1 MRRRLFLT
9 LTVVAAACQPPPE
22 RSAEATPAAPP
33 TVRAASATTPPGRG
47 PALDLSEVVAQVRR
61 AVRRDG
67 DWLRA
72 RGEFHQLSV
81 DATGR
86 SRLAALDAGGAE
98 LRLETTAIT
107 RGGRPLAGRAAAR
120 AEGSTVVVARGAVEE
135 RLENRADGVEQRWRL
150 AARPAGTGDLVVSVR
165 VTGLAFAGATAGGL
179 HFGAPGRGSMVRYGA
194 ATLLDAAGTPTPLA
208 VRFTNGVI
216 DVTVPAAALEAAAYP
231 AVIDPVISVERAV
244 DQPPGGGPASGAQV
258 RPSAACLTSGPGT
271 CLVAWQDQVV
281 QSFGGGT
288 QIRAAR
294 VSGSTLSDLDPDGL
308 DVDPGSSTSDCG
320 APIVVQAENGGVKE
334 FAVVY
339 SSFDRLGVS
348 STRRRLKLARV
359 SAAGVLVGTPIQ
371 LSTDANGDVQGYDA
385 ASDGTTVAVVWNDPQ
400 EVRFT
405 TFAGGGT
412 VVPPTVPVA
421 KATAP
426 ADSARWDRP
435 AVTWTGSGWFL
446 AWRGSS
452 GTTAQAIRIAFVT
465 TSGGLDPT
473 ATTVPGNYIIGTV
486 QSGTPDFLS
495 QPVLASDGA
504 GTVLVLTAFK
514 NGSEPY
520 PGQVLAMRFS
530 KSSSDA
536 TAWSIAVPNV
546 SSDNEA
552 TGLSAWWD
560 GARFAVLL
568 QSQWGGGQS
577 AIVKTFP
584 ATPFTLITDPA
595 PGPAATTQVF
605 PATGVAVNAVRAV
618 RDGSSAPVLVW
629 EDTSG
634 GPADVRANRITPS
647 DSRPGSL
654 LLTTG
659 ATDEGAPAA
668 AYHDGV
674 WLVAWEDRRTVAATG
689 SSDVYAVRLN
699 QADGTAL
706 DPAGLDLTSAG
717 GFQGG
722 AVAVGGG
729 GGFLVAWADGRAA
742 GNIDIWATRVTTAG
756 AVNPASTQVTSY
768 AARNELPQSAAFD
781 GTDYHLLYTVEDQAM
796 PPSQVLRDAR
806 LQPFDL
812 LTRSDAV
819 VATPSSPGNRL
830 HGQLACRGDGC
841 LAAWSEETGSTIL
854 ARTIVGGTPAA
865 GTVTLAAGL
874 PPTPNPVVSAAA
886 TGAPAFLVA
895 WPEANW
901 TTQATDV
908 NGQMVASDG
917 TAVGTPLQLAAGAA
931 GAAAWTA
938 ASFDGTD
945 HVVSWAPDSG
955 GLYTGWVSAA
965 GTVRAAATRVVTPGL
980 SSPRPPSATAG
991 DGVGRTLLAYG
1002 AFDPAPGVRA
1012 QRIKVRLA
1020 SYLKLP
1026 GDACALAGECASGLC
1041 VEGFCCPTSCPS
1053 GTCQGGTCGAG
1064 PGQAGPR
1071 AGPGAALGFSCGSGP
1086 AGPEALLLAMA
1097 LLGLAARR
1105 SRSHS

>member
-1 MRRRLFLT
+1 MRRRLILT
-9 LTVVAAACQPPPE
+9 LTIVAAACQGSPE
-22 RSAEATPAAPP
+22 RGAEAPPVTPPA
-33 TVRAASATTPPGRG
+33 TLAASAAAPPGRG
-47 PALDLSEVVAQVRR
+47 PALDLDLTGVVAQVRR

-86 SRLAALDAGGAE
+86 SRLASLDAGGAE
-98 LRLETTAIT
+98 LRLETTAVT
-107 RGGRPLAGRAAAR
+107 RGGRPLAGRATAR

-150 AARPAGTGDLVVSVR
+150 AARPDGAGDLVVSVR
-165 VTGLAFAGATAGGL
+165 VSGLAFAGATAGGL
-179 HFGAPGRGSMVRYGA
+179 HFGDPGRGAMVRYGA

-208 VRFTNGVI
+208 ATFTSGII
-216 DVTVPAAALEAAAYP
+216 DITVPAAALEAAAFP
-231 AVIDPVISVERAV
+231 VVIDPVISVERAV
-244 DQPPGGGPASGAQV
+244 DQPPGGAPASGAQV
-258 RPSAACLTSGPGT
+258 KPSVACLSSGPST

-281 QSFGGGT
+281 QSFGGGS

-294 VSGSTLSDLDPDGL
+294 VSGSTLSDLDPDGI
-308 DVDPGSSTSDCG
+308 DVDPGSSASDCG

-339 SSFDRLGVS
+339 ASLDRLGLS

-385 ASDGTTVAVVWNDPQ
+385 ASDGTTVAVVWNDLQ

-405 TFAGGGT
+405 TFADGGT

-465 TSGGLDPT
+465 TSGGVDPT
-473 ATTVPGNYIIGTV
+473 ATTLPGNYIIGTV

-536 TAWSIAVPNV
+536 TAWPIAVPNV
-546 SSDNEA
+546 FANNEA

-560 GARFAVLL
+560 GANFAVLL
-568 QSQWGGGQS
+568 QSQWSGGQS

-584 ATPFTLITDPA
+584 TAPFTLITDPA
-595 PGPAATTQVF
+595 PAPVATTQVF

-629 EDTSG
+629 EDTSSG
-634 GPADVRANRITPS
+634 LADVRANRLKAA

-659 ATDEGAPAA
+659 ATDEGGPAA
-668 AYHDGV
+668 AYDGGV
-674 WLVAWEDRRTVAATG
+674 WLVAWEDRRTVATTG
-689 SSDVYAVRLN
+689 ASDVFAVRLN
-699 QADGTAL
+699 KTDGVAL
-706 DPAGLDLTSAG
+706 DPAGLNLSSAT

-742 GNIDIWATRVTTAG
+742 GNIDVRATRVTTAG
-756 AVNPASTQVTSY
+756 VVNPASTQVTSD
-768 AARNELPQSAAFD
+768 ATRNEFPQSAAFD

-796 PPSQVLRDAR
+796 PPNQVLRDAR

-812 LTRSDAV
+812 LTRSDAP
-819 VATPSSPGNRL
+819 VATPASPNNRL

-841 LAAWSEETGSTIL
+841 LAAWSEETGSTIQS
-854 ARTIVGGTPAA
+854 RTILGGTPAA
-865 GTVTLAAGL
+865 SPVTLAAGL

-895 WPEANW
+895 WSEANW

-908 NGQMVASDG
+908 NGQMVALDG
-917 TAVGTPLQLAAGAA
+917 TTAGTPLQLAAGAA
-931 GAAAWTA
+931 GAANWTA

-965 GTVRAAATRVVTPGL
+965 GTVRAAATRVVAPGL
-980 SSPRPPSATAG
+980 TSPRPLVATAG
-991 DGVGRTLLAYG
+991 DGEGRTLIAYNV
-1002 AFDPAPGVRA
+1002 FDQAPGVRA
-1012 QRIKVRLA
+1012 QRVRVRLA
-1020 SYLKLP
+1020 SFAKLP
-1026 GDACALAGECASGLC
+1026 GDACTLAGECGSGLC
-1041 VEGFCCPTSCPS
+1041 VEGFCCPMSCPA
-1053 GTCQGGTCGAG
+1053 GTCQGGVCKAA
-1064 PGQAGPR
+1064 PGGD
-1071 AGPGAALGFSCGSGP
+1071 GPGAALGFSCGSGP

-1097 LLGLAARR
+1097 LLGLVTRR
-1105 SRSHS
+1105 SGSHS